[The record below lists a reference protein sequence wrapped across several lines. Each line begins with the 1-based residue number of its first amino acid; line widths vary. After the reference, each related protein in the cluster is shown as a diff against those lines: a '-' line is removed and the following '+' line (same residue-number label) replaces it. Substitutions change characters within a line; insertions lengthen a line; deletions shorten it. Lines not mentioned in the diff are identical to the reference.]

1 MRIFAGAGVGGA
13 IGGLIVLAIACT
25 RWLLR
30 GRPAL
35 SPEATAASAGVVAAP
50 RFWLR
55 PWWVN
60 AAIVGLATVIFLLLG
75 SVGGP
80 PAAPPLQ
87 PQPQAAAPEPPAP
100 ALVAHA
106 QIDVGGVVLA
116 FDPPA
121 SYCLYPDDRLQAV
134 LEMQRAVN
142 RDNVVHTVFGDC
154 DQLRAAMQG
163 GARLQDFGM
172 LMTPATLMGQ
182 NADGSTIERFA
193 TEVLDPVKVKET
205 ADQRINEAQVQLRM
219 GSFASVGILDRMD
232 GSLYYGF
239 LSKVTAGGE
248 TFDQAAVM
256 AVAVIQRRLVCLYL
270 YSDYGKNPRTAL
282 QRLLGRAKAGVADF
296 AALNP

>member
-1 MRIFAGAGVGGA
+1 MRIFAGAGVGAA
-13 IGGLIVLAIACT
+13 IGGLIVLAVACT

-30 GRPAL
+30 GRPAP
-35 SPEATAASAGVVAAP
+35 SPEGASAAP
-50 RFWLR
+50 RFWPR

-60 AAIVGLATVIFLLLG
+60 AVIIGLATIVFLLLG

-80 PAAPPLQ
+80 PAVAPAPP
-87 PQPQAAAPEPPAP
+87 PQAAAPEAMAPAP
-100 ALVAHA
+100 VAHA

-134 LEMQRAVN
+134 LEMQKAVN

-154 DQLRAAMQG
+154 DQLRAALQG
-163 GARLQDFGM
+163 GARIQDFGM
-172 LMTPATLMGQ
+172 LMTPVTLMGQ
-182 NADGSTIERFA
+182 NADASTIERFA
-193 TEVLDPVKVKET
+193 TEALDAVKVKET
-205 ADQRINEAQVQLRM
+205 ADQRISEAQVQLRM

-256 AVAVIQRRLVCLYL
+256 AVTVIQRRLVCLYL
-270 YSDYGKNPRTAL
+270 YSDYGRNPRTAL